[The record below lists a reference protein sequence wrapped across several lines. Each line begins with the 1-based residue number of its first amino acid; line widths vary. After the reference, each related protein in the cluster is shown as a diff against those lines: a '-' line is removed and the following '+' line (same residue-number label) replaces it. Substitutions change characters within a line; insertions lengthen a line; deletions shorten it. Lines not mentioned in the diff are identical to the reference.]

1 MHNEHELRRAKRQLE
16 LHIWKTV
23 IASRHH
29 ANKMKELQKLADE
42 MMVSSF
48 LGKLEN
54 QTFRKTRPLYTYR
67 DITSTVTMV
76 RRSKASECG

>member
-1 MHNEHELRRAKRQLE
+1 MHNERELQRAKRQLE

-42 MMVSSF
+42 MMVSF
-48 LGKLEN
+48 LVC
-54 QTFRKTRPLYTYR
+54 F
-67 DITSTVTMV
+67 
-76 RRSKASECG
+76 CGGSGLSGHVL

>member
-42 MMVSSF
+42 MMVSPSS
-48 LGKLEN
+48 KNSKIRHSE
-54 QTFRKTRPLYTYR
+54 KPAPSTRIETLHQQ
-67 DITSTVTMV
+67 SQW
-76 RRSKASECG
+76 

>member
-48 LGKLEN
+48 LKFLKKFENLEKP
-54 QTFRKTRPLYTYR
+54 TPGTRIKTLHQQ
-67 DITSTVTMV
+67 S
-76 RRSKASECG
+76 

>member
-48 LGKLEN
+48 FG
-54 QTFRKTRPLYTYR
+54 KTRKIRHLEKPAPCTRIETLHQQ
-67 DITSTVTMV
+67 SQW
-76 RRSKASECG
+76 